1 MHLALEVLLVERPR
15 RPDNKLEMVMPGKPF
30 LKKFVHLPPAVPR
43 PPISLIG
50 EKLV

>member
-15 RPDNKLEMVMPGKPF
+15 RSDDKLEMAMPGKPF

-50 EKLV
+50 EKLI